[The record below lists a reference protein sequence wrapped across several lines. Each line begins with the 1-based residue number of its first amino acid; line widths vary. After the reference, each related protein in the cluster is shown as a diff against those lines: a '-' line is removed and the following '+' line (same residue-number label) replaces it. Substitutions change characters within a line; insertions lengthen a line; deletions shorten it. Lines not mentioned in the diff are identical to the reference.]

1 MIVYDKGASRV
12 SKRGLCMMISRRYF
26 LYGSVVAATLASATP
41 AYAGPVQAFD
51 QARFNAL
58 RASGAPILVFVAA
71 DWCPT
76 CRVQGPIIGRLGAE
90 AGFAPLNIFRLDFDK
105 QKVERRAL
113 RASRQATII
122 AYRGQAEVA
131 RSVGETAE
139 AQIRATMRA
148 AAS

>member
-1 MIVYDKGASRV
+1 
-12 SKRGLCMMISRRYF
+12 MISRRHF
-26 LYGSVVAATLASATP
+26 LYGSVVAATLAYGTSAN
-41 AYAGPVQAFD
+41 AGPVQVFD
-51 QARFNAL
+51 KARFDAL
-58 RASGAPILVFVAA
+58 RASGAPVLVFVAA

-90 AGFAPLNIFRLDFDK
+90 AGFGRLQIFRLDFDS
-105 QKVERRAL
+105 QKTERRLL

-131 RSVGETAE
+131 RSVGVTAE

-148 AAS
+148 ATS